1 MVRPPLRLA
10 SATCVLAPSG
20 RHFVFLQ
27 RPLCLKPSLHSAVAG
42 VARLAMASPPFIA
55 AAMADFADVAKA
67 AGAGPDMLE
76 YLEARSL
83 HRTATLALVADTWDD
98 VDKKVFRPFAD
109 GFLAKGK

>member
-1 MVRPPLRLA
+1 
-10 SATCVLAPSG
+10 
-20 RHFVFLQ
+20 
-27 RPLCLKPSLHSAVAG
+27 
-42 VARLAMASPPFIA
+42 MASPPLIA

-109 GFLAKGK
+109 GFLAPGVGGGGPGGPGHPPADVV